1 MKYAILFVLF
11 AVATVSCNPPKPGGV
26 NWAVLVAGSNS
37 YYNYR
42 HQSDICHAFQT
53 LTDNGFPADKIIVF
67 MYDDIANNPS
77 NPHKGEVIN
86 HVGGKNVYPGVTK
99 DYTGSS
105 TTAANF
111 FAVLS
116 GQKSKVVGGSGRVVE
131 SGPND
136 NIFVFYS
143 DHGAVGFVA
152 MPVGPYLYAT
162 DLIATLKYM
171 SKNNRYNQF
180 VFYLEACASGSMFE
194 DILPKNISI
203 YATTASNAHE
213 SSYACYWDAERE
225 AYLGDLYS
233 VNWMEDTDASDPRS
247 ENFDTQYQNVKIKT
261 DLSHVMQY
269 GDLKFDDF
277 VLYDFLGYNKANVVP
292 RMARPTT
299 PNPSADAVD
308 SRDVVLETLKRRL
321 ETAHG
326 KQKSILKQ
334 QIHEETARRF
344 KADRVFRALD
354 NFART
359 STNGAIINSVP
370 KFDEQFNWNCYRQAV
385 EVYETECGKFS
396 DYSLKYAK
404 NLAVMCANGISVDD
418 VAHVTAK
425 VCKMHKN

>member
-11 AVATVSCNPPKPGGV
+11 AVAIVSCDPPKPGGV

-37 YYNYR
+37 YFNYR

-53 LTDNGFPADKIIVF
+53 LTANGFPKEKIIVF

-111 FAVLS
+111 LAVLS

-143 DHGAVGFVA
+143 DHGAVGLVA

-171 SKNNRYNQF
+171 NNTRRYSQL
-180 VFYLEACASGSMFE
+180 VFYLEACESGSMFE
-194 DILPKNISI
+194 DILPKNINI
-203 YATTASNAHE
+203 YTTTASNAHE

-247 ENFDTQYQNVKIKT
+247 ENFETQYQNVKTKT

-269 GDLKFDDF
+269 GDLSFDNF
-277 VLYDFLGYNKANVVP
+277 VLYDFLGFNKADAIP
-292 RMARPTT
+292 RMARPTN

-308 SRDVVLETLKRRL
+308 SRDVVLETLRRRL
-321 ETAHG
+321 ESAHG
-326 KQKSILKQ
+326 KEKKVLKQ
-334 QIHEETARRF
+334 QIHEETANRF

-354 NFART
+354 TFART
-359 STNGAIINSVP
+359 STKGSALKTIP
-370 KFDEQFNWNCYRQAV
+370 KLNEQFNWDCYKQAI
-385 EVYETECGKFS
+385 ENYKNECGKFN

-404 NLAVMCANGISVDD
+404 NLAVMCANSISADEI
-418 VAHVTAK
+418 AHVTAK
-425 VCKMHKN
+425 ICKMHKN